1 MTEKELS
8 AQLKVY
14 QDKIESN
21 KQEIA
26 DLHKQVSALEVERQ
40 DLMAQLSANN
50 ANKEVQKAL
59 LQVEEK
65 LDAAKEKLH
74 RLEEETANLIQ
85 KSKETEI
92 ELNNLVIAKLEE
104 ELEKVRTER
113 ELLRSELIPQ
123 ATKKLEELK
132 DRKKKL
138 DALLVNLSAQ
148 LAKLNRRQTE

>member
-26 DLHKQVSALEVERQ
+26 ELHKQVSALEVERQ

-50 ANKEVQKAL
+50 ANKEVQKTL
-59 LQVEEK
+59 LLVEEK
-65 LDAAKEKLH
+65 LDVTKEKLH

-104 ELEKVRTER
+104 ELERVRAER